1 MLVLSPTK
9 KCIVKRE
16 VFRLQPVRS
25 IRREEPGD
33 LRHVDGSGTAAVSA
47 PVDCLLD
54 LASGRLPSLQVCSL
68 CLYSLSVS
76 VCVSVTLCL
85 CLCLSGS
92 LCACA
97 RARARVCVC
106 VSVRV
111 CVFVTGVRSVT
122 VGKGTTEG
130 VHLPAQVVSSSCCLL
145 QESGLSLW
153 VGQQLKAFSHLD
165 RWGMT
170 FVLCYIIAAV
180 TELTSNSA
188 TSTLLM
194 PILSSLVSI

>member
-1 MLVLSPTK
+1 MLVMSPTK
-9 KCIVKRE
+9 QCIVKRE

-97 RARARVCVC
+97 RARACVCVC
-106 VSVRV
+106 ECACV

-122 VGKGTTEG
+122 VGRATAQG
-130 VHLPAQVVSSSCCLL
+130 VFSAGPVGHDLRLVLHDSSRHGGDQQQRHLHAAHAHHVQ
-145 QESGLSLW
+145 SG
-153 VGQQLKAFSHLD
+153 Q
-165 RWGMT
+165 
-170 FVLCYIIAAV
+170 YIA
-180 TELTSNSA
+180 
-188 TSTLLM
+188 
-194 PILSSLVSI
+194 